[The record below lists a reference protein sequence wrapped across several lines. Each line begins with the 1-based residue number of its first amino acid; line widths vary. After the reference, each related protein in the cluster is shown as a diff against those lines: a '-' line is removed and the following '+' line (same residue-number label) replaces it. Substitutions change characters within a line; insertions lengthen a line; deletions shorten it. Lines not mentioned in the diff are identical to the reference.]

1 MVNSTDCQLKF
12 IRIGLISRTKFHLG
26 DVMNKK
32 YLFIMLASAIF
43 VAGFSSASFS
53 LTGRE
58 IIDKSDALKD
68 PNTAESSVIM
78 LIKKGGSVMEKEFRI
93 LSKDYGP
100 NDRALISFVR
110 PTQIKLLTHTYKS
123 KEDDQ
128 WLRLS
133 NGRIKRIAQSDK
145 DKSFVNSHFWYED
158 LASRE
163 KDDYNYTY
171 TGDANAAGFD
181 CYKVDSVRKAG
192 GAKVY
197 EKITVYARKS
207 DCFIVRVD
215 FYRGGK
221 MLKYLENSDIRTIDG
236 IITPFKAVMTMADNS
251 GNTELNVK
259 MVKYN
264 NPIPDSQ
271 LVKESLR

>member
-1 MVNSTDCQLKF
+1 MNNKF
-12 IRIGLISRTKFHLG
+12 
-26 DVMNKK
+26 
-32 YLFIMLASAIF
+32 LFILLAITVF
-43 VAGFSSASFS
+43 VGGISSASFS

-78 LIKKGGSVMEKEFRI
+78 FIRKGGSVMEKEFRL

-110 PTQIKLLTHTYKS
+110 PTQIKLLTHTYKN

-133 NGRIKRIAQSDK
+133 NGRVKRIAQSDK

-158 LASRE
+158 LASRD

-171 TGDANAAGFD
+171 TGDTKAAGFD

-192 GAKVY
+192 AKVY
-197 EKITVYARKS
+197 EKITLFARKS

-221 MLKYLENSDIRTIDG
+221 LLKYLENSDIRTIDG

-264 NPIPDSQ
+264 NPVPDSQ

>member
-1 MVNSTDCQLKF
+1 MYQGDSMNNKF
-12 IRIGLISRTKFHLG
+12 
-26 DVMNKK
+26 
-32 YLFIMLASAIF
+32 LFIMLAVTVFAASI
-43 VAGFSSASFS
+43 STASFA

-58 IIDKSDALKD
+58 IIDKSDALPD
-68 PNTAESSVIM
+68 PKTAESNVIM
-78 LIKKGGSVMEKEFRI
+78 LIKKGGNVMEKEFRL

-100 NDRALISFVR
+100 NDRALISFTR
-110 PTQIKLLTHTYKS
+110 PTQIKLLTHTYKN

-128 WLRLS
+128 WLRLT
-133 NGRIKRIAQSDK
+133 NGRVKRIAQSDK

-158 LASRE
+158 LSSRE

-181 CYKVDSVRKAG
+181 CYKVDSVRKS

-197 EKITVYARKS
+197 EKITLYARKS

-215 FYRGGK
+215 FYRNGR
-221 MLKYLENSDIRTIDG
+221 MLKYLENGDIRTVSG
-236 IITPFKAVMTMADNS
+236 ILTPFKAVMTMADNS
-251 GNTELNVK
+251 GSTELKVQT
-259 MVKYN
+259 VRYN
-264 NPIPDSQ
+264 NPVADSQ